1 MKTLDNYTIY
11 RRITELYA
19 NNFIENFPKIA
30 NHISGYINRSSL
42 VLSSRNFGA
51 HLIYTQ
57 SIENQFFDAC
67 GIERDVV
74 SKIVLEAPC
83 VKHLNDARNPLYNL
97 LMVMISFYYI
107 HQNEIEKIYG
117 TKVVAWKFIRFYLAL
132 KIYSMA
138 QRYIFHYEPKE
149 EVVEYVLGQLNSK
162 WRIVKCKNI
171 YTMIEDFAENNND
184 YTDKVDW
191 NKMRD
196 TDVYAYVNYMHHRIK
211 EMMKLLFRK
220 VDEAKNNR
228 QSIRTEDIQGENEEG
243 KKYFTVTT
251 NVSNSIDVY
260 SKKIVQAFIQDSC
273 VKQKLIEIACKRVGK
288 VSVQKAIMVID
299 SIRNS
304 NDSEMLLK
312 IITDIVSYWVISL
325 QKDVAST
332 HSIEFIKKCS
342 SAYSISNTYDIFISD
357 LKKTLNDMMI
367 KYSDEYINTEKKSTL
382 NMFKQ
387 TVFLYIVFYI
397 SSLN

>member
-1 MKTLDNYTIY
+1 
-11 RRITELYA
+11 
-19 NNFIENFPKIA
+19 
-30 NHISGYINRSSL
+30 
-42 VLSSRNFGA
+42 
-51 HLIYTQ
+51 
-57 SIENQFFDAC
+57 
-67 GIERDVV
+67 
-74 SKIVLEAPC
+74 
-83 VKHLNDARNPLYNL
+83 
-97 LMVMISFYYI
+97 
-107 HQNEIEKIYG
+107 
-117 TKVVAWKFIRFYLAL
+117 
-132 KIYSMA
+132 MA

-191 NKMRD
+191 NNLRD
-196 TDVYAYVNYMHHRIK
+196 TDVYAYTNYMHHRIK

-312 IITDIVSYWVISL
+312 IITDIISYWVISL